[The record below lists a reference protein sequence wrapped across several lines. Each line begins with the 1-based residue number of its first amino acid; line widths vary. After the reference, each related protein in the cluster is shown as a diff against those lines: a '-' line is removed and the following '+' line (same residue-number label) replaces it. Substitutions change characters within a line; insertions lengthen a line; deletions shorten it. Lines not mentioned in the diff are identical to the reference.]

1 MKIGKKIRS
10 KAGFTLM
17 ELLGAI
23 VIIGILG
30 TIATVSVFNIKNYR
44 EKFNEGK
51 MKISSF

>member
-30 TIATVSVFNIKNYR
+30 TIAITSVFNIK
-44 EKFNEGK
+44 KVLIVDLIILK
-51 MKISSF
+51 